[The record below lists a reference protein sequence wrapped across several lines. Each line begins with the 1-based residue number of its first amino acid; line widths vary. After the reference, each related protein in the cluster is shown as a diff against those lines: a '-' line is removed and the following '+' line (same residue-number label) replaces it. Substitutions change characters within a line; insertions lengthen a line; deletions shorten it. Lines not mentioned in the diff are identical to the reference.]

1 MATSILF
8 HSIATLT
15 SIILASLIMI
25 IYNRNS
31 VQNLSFA
38 SGAILGQGDTGHVSH
53 FLGKTDYPAKLS
65 EKCSMSPLTE
75 SNARKLLSNRSQQD
89 EAPLGYVSK
98 FESDDFYFTENE
110 ENSRKIEQQQPE
122 QRPIEYQIDGEEKN
136 NQDNEAFEKGE
147 DLYSSIDDRKNL
159 SIR

>member
-1 MATSILF
+1 
-8 HSIATLT
+8 
-15 SIILASLIMI
+15 
-25 IYNRNS
+25 
-31 VQNLSFA
+31 
-38 SGAILGQGDTGHVSH
+38 
-53 FLGKTDYPAKLS
+53 
-65 EKCSMSPLTE
+65 MSPLTE
-75 SNARKLLSNRSQQD
+75 SNARKLLSNRSQQV

-147 DLYSSIDDRKNL
+147 DLYSSIDDRKKL